1 MKKLQVIAGNCVL
14 ENLKTSLD
22 TSSFLKE
29 MSQKYNFDL
38 VYKSSY
44 KKDNRSSTDY
54 FCTLGEEKS
63 AEIFS
68 ELKSKDFKIITDVHN
83 LYELDFKLYDF
94 IDVIQI
100 PAYLCMQT
108 ELTTKAA
115 EKGKTINLK
124 KGQFISPNDV
134 EKIVLKIKSTG
145 NDNITITERGTCFG
159 YRDLMVDPRSFLILK
174 KLNYP
179 VFFDVGHSV
188 RKNGF
193 PSSNIKDGGQKEF
206 GETYARSAISNFV
219 DGLFVEVHPDPKNAK
234 CDAATQFSF
243 SEFENL
249 MNNVKPLW
257 DFVNSEKQN

>member
-14 ENLKTSLD
+14 ESLKTSLE
-22 TSSFLKE
+22 TSSFLRE

-68 ELKSKDFKIITDVHN
+68 ELKDKDFKIITDVHN
-83 LYELDFKLYDF
+83 IYELELKLFDF

-124 KGQFISPNDV
+124 KVNFYHQ
-134 EKIVLKIKSTG
+134 
-145 NDNITITERGTCFG
+145 
-159 YRDLMVDPRSFLILK
+159 MMLK
-174 KLNYP
+174 KLY
-179 VFFDVGHSV
+179 
-188 RKNGF
+188 
-193 PSSNIKDGGQKEF
+193 
-206 GETYARSAISNFV
+206 
-219 DGLFVEVHPDPKNAK
+219 
-234 CDAATQFSF
+234 
-243 SEFENL
+243 
-249 MNNVKPLW
+249 
-257 DFVNSEKQN
+257 

>member
-14 ENLKTSLD
+14 ESLKTSLE
-22 TSSFLKE
+22 TSSFLNE

-68 ELKSKDFKIITDVHN
+68 QLKEKNFKIITDVHN
-83 LYELDFKLYDF
+83 IYELDFKLYDF

-108 ELTTKAA
+108 ELTTEAA
-115 EKGKTINLK
+115 KKGKTINLK
-124 KGQFISPNDV
+124 KGQFLSPNDV

-159 YRDLMVDPRSFLILK
+159 YRDL
-174 KLNYP
+174 
-179 VFFDVGHSV
+179 
-188 RKNGF
+188 NG
-193 PSSNIKDGGQKEF
+193 
-206 GETYARSAISNFV
+206 
-219 DGLFVEVHPDPKNAK
+219 
-234 CDAATQFSF
+234 
-243 SEFENL
+243 
-249 MNNVKPLW
+249 
-257 DFVNSEKQN
+257 